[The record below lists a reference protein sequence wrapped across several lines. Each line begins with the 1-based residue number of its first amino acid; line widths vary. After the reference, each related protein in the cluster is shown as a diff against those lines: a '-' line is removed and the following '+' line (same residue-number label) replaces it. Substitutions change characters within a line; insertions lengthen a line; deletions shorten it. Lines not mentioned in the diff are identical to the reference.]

1 MSESLRYPISRQ
13 NVAQRGWIWAAIE
26 DDPAGHRQGAAIRF
40 VSSLP
45 MMICWIC
52 VVPS

>member
-1 MSESLRYPISRQ
+1 LRAQ
-13 NVAQRGWIWAAIE
+13 DVAQRWWIWAVLE
-26 DDPAGHRQGAAIRF
+26 DDLAGHRQSAAIRF